1 MMAFSSGV
9 MRYFYPRPPRGRRRE
24 NIQCEAKLLAIS
36 IHALREEGDSSPFFK
51 GKIAVLISIHA
62 LREEG
67 DGAVRLA
74 STYPI

>member
-1 MMAFSSGV
+1 MAFSSGV

-36 IHALREEGDSSPFFK
+36 IHALREEGD
-51 GKIAVLISIHA
+51 
-62 LREEG
+62 
-67 DGAVRLA
+67 GAVRLA

>member
-1 MMAFSSGV
+1 MQFAAFPGA
-9 MRYFYPRPPRGRRRE
+9 G
-24 NIQCEAKLLAIS
+24 
-36 IHALREEGDSSPFFK
+36 
-51 GKIAVLISIHA
+51 ISIHA

>member
-1 MMAFSSGV
+1 MEFG
-9 MRYFYPRPPRGRRRE
+9 
-24 NIQCEAKLLAIS
+24 QCLWRFRIS

-67 DGAVRLA
+67 DLSTWGAAQCEGISIHALREEGDGEPR
-74 STYPI
+74 T

>member
-1 MMAFSSGV
+1 M
-9 MRYFYPRPPRGRRRE
+9 
-24 NIQCEAKLLAIS
+24 IS
-36 IHALREEGDSSPFFK
+36 IHALREEGDQSTLGS
-51 GKIAVLISIHA
+51 VLNVIRISIHA

>member
-1 MMAFSSGV
+1 MAFSSGV

-36 IHALREEGDSSPFFK
+36 IHALREEGDLSASYYYTFSK
-51 GKIAVLISIHA
+51 ISIHA

-67 DGAVRLA
+67 DVFFLTKI
-74 STYPI
+74 SPIF